1 MTAIKDNNPEIKLSG
16 VIEDVVYYNESN
28 NYTVLNM
35 LLDDGLLIC
44 AVGFLPLP
52 TEGESL
58 TLVGKWGFH
67 REFGRQ
73 FEISAF
79 EKTLP
84 SDIEGMCKFLA
95 SAGIKGLGP
104 KTARRIVD
112 KYGEDT
118 FEVIENHPEWLTD
131 IQGITYKRAAE
142 ISKSFGEKKGLRD
155 ILEFCKNYLK
165 PEDAIKLY
173 RKLGPF
179 ATGMII
185 DNPYILCGGKEP
197 LPFAY
202 VDKMAMDM
210 GFNPLFEQRI
220 ILGFEYTLNNQMRL
234 LGHTCLPRGEFLRL
248 SSKLMEL
255 DYDFLDEK
263 LSEYLRSGEIAS
275 YTEGDEEYIMTD
287 EVAKDEIYI
296 AKKLAQL
303 EARAI
308 SYGVSDI
315 GALIEKAELYTGI
328 TYAAMQKKAI
338 AEALLGGVMLLTGGP
353 GTGKTTVVKAII
365 SICES
370 LGLKTVLAAPTGRA
384 AKRLSETTGEE
395 AKTVHRLL
403 EIERTVEKEI
413 RFGRDEANPIS
424 ESVIIID
431 EVSMMDTWLTACL
444 LRAVRPGA
452 RLILIGD
459 ANQLPSVGGGNVLSD
474 MLESGKIRCVKL
486 NEIFRQSEESLIVAN
501 AHRINRGIM
510 PDISSAT
517 SDFFFMR
524 RDNEEEIRRTVADLI
539 TERLPR
545 AYGKDIASKIQ
556 TITPSRVGSCGVLKL
571 NEELQARL
579 NPKSN
584 TKPEK
589 VAHGT
594 LFREGDRVMQVSNNY
609 ELEWMRG
616 DEEGIGV
623 FNGDIGVITRISN
636 PDNAMTVDFDG
647 KRVVYTY
654 DLLEEL
660 ELAYAITVHKSQGSE
675 YPVVIIPVY
684 SCPPMLMTRNLVY
697 TAVTR
702 AKSMVIMVGRAEIL
716 SKMVENNR
724 EIKRFTT
731 LKYRLISYL

>member
-1 MTAIKDNNPEIKLSG
+1 MDNNPKTKVSG
-16 VIEDVVYYNESN
+16 VIEDVVYYNENN
-28 NYTVLNM
+28 NYTVLN
-35 LLDDGLLIC
+35 LLCDDGLLIC
-44 AVGFLPLP
+44 AVGFLPMP
-52 TEGESL
+52 SEGERL
-58 TLVGKWGFH
+58 TLEGKWGFH

-79 EKTLP
+79 EKALP
-84 SDIEGMCKFLA
+84 TEKEGIYKFLT

-118 FEVIENHPEWLTD
+118 FDVIENHPEWLTD
-131 IQGITYKRAAE
+131 VQGITYKRAAE
-142 ISKSFGEKKGLRD
+142 ISSSFNEKKGLRD
-155 ILEFCKNYLK
+155 ILEFCKNYLR

-179 ATGMII
+179 ATGIVL
-185 DNPYILCGGKEP
+185 DNPYILCEGKEP

-210 GFNPLFEQRI
+210 GFNPVFEERI
-220 ILGFEYTLNNQMRL
+220 QLGFEYTLTNQMRL
-234 LGHTCLPRGEFLRL
+234 AGHTCLPRGEFLRL
-248 SSKLMEL
+248 ASKLMEL
-255 DYDFLDEK
+255 EYEFLDEK
-263 LSEYLRSGEIAS
+263 LTEAQKKHEIS
-275 YTEGDEEYIMTD
+275 SMRVEDEEYIMLN
-287 EVAKDEIYI
+287 EVAHDEIYI
-296 AKKLAQL
+296 AKKLGAL
-303 EARAI
+303 ESRAI

-328 TYAAMQKKAI
+328 KYASMQKKAI

-365 SICES
+365 SIFES

-384 AKRLSETTGEE
+384 AKRLCETTGEE

-403 EIERTVEKEI
+403 EIERTTDKEI

-474 MLESGKIRCVKL
+474 MLESGMIRYVTL
-486 NEIFRQSEESLIVAN
+486 NEIFRQSEESLIVSN
-501 AHRINRGIM
+501 AHKINQGIM

-517 SDFFFMR
+517 SDFFFLR
-524 RDNEEEIRRTVADLI
+524 RDDEDEIRRTVADLI

-545 AYGKDIASKIQ
+545 AYGKDIGARIQ
-556 TITPSRVGSCGVLKL
+556 TITPSRVGSCGVNKL

-579 NPKSN
+579 NPKSAG
-584 TKPEK
+584 KPEK
-589 VAHGT
+589 TAHGT
-594 LFREGDRVMQVSNNY
+594 LFREGDRVMQVTNNY
-609 ELEWMRG
+609 ELNWTRG
-616 DEEGIGV
+616 DEEGFGV
-623 FNGDIGVITRISN
+623 FNGDIGVITKINN
-636 PDNAMTVDFDG
+636 PDNIMTVDFDG
-647 KRVVYTY
+647 KRVFYSY

-675 YPVVIIPVY
+675 YPVVIIPMY

-716 SKMVENNR
+716 AKMVENNR
-724 EIKRFTT
+724 EIKRYTT
-731 LKYRLISYL
+731 LKERLIAYL